1 MKQEILIYGLKQGET
16 RDYME
21 DLLACFPVTDKAA
34 ANIEKVK
41 AAASADGFHSFRIA
55 GFVPGTKP
63 DFGRSLLSQSA
74 PKGK

>member
-1 MKQEILIYGLKQGET
+1 MSKEILIYGLPKGET

-34 ANIEKVK
+34 QNVENVK
-41 AAASADGFHSFRIA
+41 AAASAAGFHSFRVA

-63 DFGRSLLSQSA
+63 NFA
-74 PKGK
+74 KVVNV

>member
-1 MKQEILIYGLKQGET
+1 MSKEILIYGLPKGET

-34 ANIEKVK
+34 QNVENVK
-41 AAASADGFHSFRIA
+41 AAASAAGFHSFRIA

-63 DFGRSLLSQSA
+63 DFA
-74 PKGK
+74 KAVNV